1 MAIINEKDGSIYII
15 TERHSKNCV
24 VVTGGHR
31 YDILKV
37 LARWSKYF
45 NGGDISVN
53 EITKGTK
60 YKVTK
65 KELKAV
71 FQYALE
77 TKYKGFTVVEK
88 IALIE
93 IFNIKVTAFLSEQL
107 KIKFPKPKPK
117 GKAWSKEHY
126 NIDHKNKTE
135 VSRKRKV
142 PARNARKT
150 TKR

>member
-60 YKVTK
+60 YKSITNCIR
-65 KELKAV
+65 
-71 FQYALE
+71 FD
-77 TKYKGFTVVEK
+77 GSRRFT
-88 IALIE
+88 
-93 IFNIKVTAFLSEQL
+93 
-107 KIKFPKPKPK
+107 
-117 GKAWSKEHY
+117 G
-126 NIDHKNKTE
+126 
-135 VSRKRKV
+135 
-142 PARNARKT
+142 
-150 TKR
+150 